1 MAATDATKFLNKTE
15 YTESLSRMRSYIDGV
30 VPTKLSDLTDDVVAG
45 NYLPLSGGTMT
56 GRITWTGTSVIGNV
70 EGGWNISGNQTGI
83 QLLDDTVKANTG
95 SPRRYSSGF
104 HIGGYYAFQLAYD
117 RTNMLWRGS
126 PGSGS
131 AWKTVY
137 DSTNLTKSVVTTL
150 LGDTYLP
157 LSGGTMAGPLAW
169 SGSTALPATT
179 EASYFLAVDAF
190 ASGGQT
196 KYITAANLAKSIASD
211 VATEIGLSNYLSYYQ
226 YAVSGARNY
235 YWVQINDTSSWSGS
249 FTVKVYDGYH
259 FEIYEIGG
267 YNYTSS
273 TGWYNARARLL
284 LSSSRSSVSVVFG
297 YTAAQELWFVI
308 PTVTTGSG
316 QPHRLMICDYNGTNL
331 KEDVDFTCTTVTSM
345 DAVEGT
351 VQSTV
356 TLTAYLSTA
365 TGVTI
370 DTDQTISGTKTF
382 SSGLLTIST
391 ATTGTPT
398 LEFRRGAA
406 SDAYVDYKIVSNG
419 GALQF
424 VYGASGTDTV
434 KAQFVTSAFRPAG
447 TVTDNVSDMT
457 LGNSDYYWGG
467 VYSNSFIKKDGTS
480 TQFLKA
486 DGSVDGT
493 SYKHVNVV
501 YDYRNGCLVRTKLST
516 TYNQYIYIVIE
527 GRRHSNYP
535 IFTQVVVQY
544 SSSGSVFSADYSHAV
559 RYGDDIGNITLFV
572 YDGRIYFW
580 FKQQN
585 SYNTIHVS
593 VYSATGKINYVD
605 TITDEAIPEG
615 ATSNFVLTPT
625 YTLLSTAGGTLSGN
639 LTIERQAGASISLIA
654 GTDKATNIDF
664 IRGTTSD
671 GYVDWRINGE
681 SAGLYFVSNENG
693 TWTNRFAM
701 STSSLQ
707 PRGTVTNKVSDMTL
721 GNSNYY
727 WGGVYSSV
735 GNFLSDLNVGGVYRS
750 LTSPGGAGII
760 AKMLVY
766 PTSPYGL
773 VFRSSSNGTMSLQS
787 QREADD
793 TQTYNITLNP
803 NGGNVGI
810 GTEPS
815 YKLHVGGT
823 LGSSNAIYLIGA
835 TDATR
840 RIYFGDTS
848 HYLELNSNGFHFSHG
863 VYSDSFVS
871 AGGLNSSGGSG
882 GGSTVTVIRAWSEYV
897 ATDTSQ
903 ALGANLGYSLKSSI
917 EDLDQDIYELDNRVT
932 ALEQGGGGGGT
943 TTDPTLRMYPTTTNA
958 WYSVLA
964 RYNNT
969 SGSTY
974 YTEYG
979 RYTDNVQINPATGAL
994 LATSLSAYNSI
1005 DTQGTL
1011 SVGLGATI
1019 GGSLTVTGDSTFIG
1033 VTAFEDSITI
1043 DGVITLVD
1051 GQSSAEYQ
1059 YPRYKLCASE
1069 AAYNAIVTKQSDVL
1083 YLIPES

>member
-15 YTESLSRMRSYIDGV
+15 YAESLSRMRSYIDGV

-56 GRITWTGTSVIGNV
+56 GAITFANANNTVVGLQATNAGGTGLNNLDIGWSWSGGAGAGVALRSNTATATGSGPGSFDIYARSGTAAANTRHLIGKPDGTLSWGGSFTATSIIKDGGTSSQFLKADGSVDSTAYLPLSGGTMTGRIIWSGSSVIGNV

-83 QLLDDTVKANTG
+83 QLLDDTVTADTG
-95 SPRRYSSGF
+95 SPGRYSSGF

-117 RTNMLWRGS
+117 RTNMLWRGG

-179 EASYFLAVDAF
+179 EASYFLAVDTF

-211 VATEIGLSNYLSYYQ
+211 VATEIGLSNYLPHYQ
-226 YAVSGARNY
+226 YAVTNSSAY
-235 YWVQINDTSSWSGS
+235 LWIKINNTEAWAGS
-249 FTVKVYDGYH
+249 FTVKLYTSYH

-267 YNYTSS
+267 YNYKNQ
-273 TGWYNARARLL
+273 TGWYSAKARLL
-284 LSSSRSSVSVVFG
+284 VSTARNSVDVILG
-297 YTAAQELWFVI
+297 YTSAQELWFAI
-308 PTVTTGSG
+308 PVTSTASG
-316 QPHRLMICDYNGTNL
+316 QPKRVMICDYNGSWLQEHT
-331 KEDVDFTCTTVTSM
+331 DFSCVTVAS
-345 DAVEGT
+345 AEELEGT
-351 VQSTV
+351 IQSTV
-356 TLTAYLSTA
+356 TLTTYLSTT

-398 LEFRRGAA
+398 LEFRRGAT
-406 SDAYVDYKIVSNG
+406 SDGYVDYKIVSSG

-424 VYGASGTDTV
+424 VYSASGTDTV

-447 TVTDNVSDMT
+447 TVTNKVSDIT
-457 LGNSDYYWGG
+457 LGNSD
-467 VYSNSFIKKDGTS
+467 
-480 TQFLKA
+480 
-486 DGSVDGT
+486 
-493 SYKHVNVV
+493 
-501 YDYRNGCLVRTKLST
+501 
-516 TYNQYIYIVIE
+516 
-527 GRRHSNYP
+527 
-535 IFTQVVVQY
+535 
-544 SSSGSVFSADYSHAV
+544 
-559 RYGDDIGNITLFV
+559 
-572 YDGRIYFW
+572 
-580 FKQQN
+580 
-585 SYNTIHVS
+585 
-593 VYSATGKINYVD
+593 
-605 TITDEAIPEG
+605 
-615 ATSNFVLTPT
+615 
-625 YTLLSTAGGTLSGN
+625 
-639 LTIERQAGASISLIA
+639 
-654 GTDKATNIDF
+654 
-664 IRGTTSD
+664 
-671 GYVDWRINGE
+671 
-681 SAGLYFVSNENG
+681 
-693 TWTNRFAM
+693 
-701 STSSLQ
+701 
-707 PRGTVTNKVSDMTL
+707 
-721 GNSNYY
+721 YY

-735 GNFLSDLNVGGVYRS
+735 GNFLSNVNVGGTFRV
-750 LTSPGGAGII
+750 LTSGGSY
-760 AKMLVY
+760 AKLLVY
-766 PTSPYGL
+766 PTNPYGI
-773 VFRSSSNGTMSLQS
+773 VFKSASNGTMTIQS
-787 QREADD
+787 QRESDD
-793 TQTYNITLNP
+793 SETYSLVLNP
-803 NGGNVGI
+803 SGGNVGV
-810 GTEPS
+810 GTSSPS
-815 YKLHVGGT
+815 YKLDVNGTTGVSGLSTLAGGIV
-823 LGSSNAIYLIGA
+823 LGTSTNAVAAKMEWDETNNAWKLNGNFYA
-835 TDATR
+835 T
-840 RIYFGDTS
+840 G
-848 HYLELNSNGFHFSHG
+848 
-863 VYSDSFVS
+863 FVS

-1011 SVGLGATI
+1011 SVGLDATI
-1019 GGSLTVTGDSTFIG
+1019 GGSLTVTGDSTFSG

-1069 AAYNAIVTKQSDVL
+1069 AAYNAIVTKRTDVL